1 MTRIAL
7 LIAGLALAVGGCT
20 NPPAGET
27 TTVIHETAV
36 PETSDPATGDNPTA
50 AAEVPPQETDG
61 SIAPEVL
68 ENAQDLLA
76 ACVICEVADYAGP
89 LEPDEAQGLL
99 LALNDEYHAEAVYQ
113 QVLDDFG
120 DETRPFSNI
129 ITAEQRHQT
138 SLLGLFAT
146 YELAVPEN
154 PWLGNIEEFDTVAD
168 ACTVGAEAE
177 IINASLYDYLYS
189 TTDRADIVAVYERLQ
204 AASND
209 KHLPA
214 FERCSD
220 GTVTAGSSAPAG
232 RGGSGRRGAGRT
244 G

>member
-1 MTRIAL
+1 MTRIAI
-7 LIAGLALAVGGCT
+7 LIAGLALAVGACT
-20 NPPAGET
+20 NPPAGGN
-27 TTVIHETAV
+27 TTVIAEAAA
-36 PETSDPATGDNPTA
+36 PEKLDPATGDNPTA
-50 AAEVPPQETDG
+50 TAEVPPQETDG
-61 SIAPEVL
+61 PIAPQVL
-68 ENAQDLLA
+68 KNAQGLLA

-99 LALNDEYHAEAVYQ
+99 LALNDEYHAEAVYG

-168 ACTVGAEAE
+168 ACTVGVEAE